1 MGATRDDRIVVGV
14 DGSDPGRQALM
25 WALDEARRRGVGCLL
40 VHVYEF
46 GLAAASPYAGR
57 AFAQIRDSAQ
67 RMLDEDV
74 AFARESGVPV
84 EGQLVSGP
92 PGTVLVE
99 ASRDAAMLVVGSHGR
114 GGLAGMV
121 LGSVSTNCVHHARC
135 PLVVIRPG
143 VLDRDVS
150 PTAPAGHAAAG

>member
-74 AFARESGVPV
+74 AFSDRADGADATDHVDADDAGVIP
-84 EGQLVSGP
+84 
-92 PGTVLVE
+92 
-99 ASRDAAMLVVGSHGR
+99 
-114 GGLAGMV
+114 
-121 LGSVSTNCVHHARC
+121 
-135 PLVVIRPG
+135 
-143 VLDRDVS
+143 
-150 PTAPAGHAAAG
+150 